1 MTNAEHKDAKFFY
14 GWLNVLFLF
23 LIYAA
28 SLGFVFYGFTV
39 VFPAMIKA
47 QGWGRGEAALGQ
59 TIRGLIV
66 GFMAPLVAY
75 SIGKLGAKKT
85 IGIGIAIGTSALF
98 ILGTVANQLWHWIL
112 LWGFIMPFTFS
123 FGGAIPIQTTVTFW
137 FNIRRATALGIVV
150 TGAAVAGFIAAPLFT
165 YLIKTTGTWRTGW
178 LACGF
183 ISIIALVLTFFL
195 KNKPSDIGQ
204 YPDGINPESTSAA
217 AAKGKTKKAK
227 TYRTPEPWTL
237 KEAIKTPTIYLFMAC
252 MIAQAW
258 TTYILTVHGVLHLT
272 DKGFTQMQAASVISS
287 LVLLS
292 GFARFPMGIIGD
304 IIEPRILMTISML
317 CMGIALIFF
326 WQSPDSLL
334 LLLIVAGIYGFCFG
348 ATVTLFPTLLGNYFG
363 PSAFAPL
370 NGFMVPI
377 VIPISAPV
385 PFLAGIIH
393 DRLHSYDWAFI
404 PIIIMVFIATA
415 CSFMMTP
422 PKKKNV

>member
-1 MTNAEHKDAKFFY
+1 
-14 GWLNVLFLF
+14 
-23 LIYAA
+23 
-28 SLGFVFYGFTV
+28 
-39 VFPAMIKA
+39 
-47 QGWGRGEAALGQ
+47 
-59 TIRGLIV
+59 
-66 GFMAPLVAY
+66 
-75 SIGKLGAKKT
+75 
-85 IGIGIAIGTSALF
+85 
-98 ILGTVANQLWHWIL
+98 
-112 LWGFIMPFTFS
+112 
-123 FGGAIPIQTTVTFW
+123 
-137 FNIRRATALGIVV
+137 
-150 TGAAVAGFIAAPLFT
+150 
-165 YLIKTTGTWRTGW
+165 
-178 LACGF
+178 
-183 ISIIALVLTFFL
+183 
-195 KNKPSDIGQ
+195 
-204 YPDGINPESTSAA
+204 
-217 AAKGKTKKAK
+217 
-227 TYRTPEPWTL
+227 
-237 KEAIKTPTIYLFMAC
+237 MAC